1 MTTIV
6 KQFKAFLYQVGYGAS
21 TVNML
26 PGCVAEFMEHQQIKD
41 ISCIEQEKIK
51 KFYQH
56 LYERPLKNRSGALS
70 EMMIQHF
77 MYALKTFFSWLE
89 ITEQINYNP
98 ISGMKFKRAKQNVRE
113 PLTLEGIK
121 LLFEAAGSLKE
132 RALLHVFY
140 SCGLRRSEGE
150 ALNIQDI
157 NFKLQLLFVR
167 EGKGAKR
174 RVVPVTE
181 RVSKSLEDYYL
192 HERCNST
199 VKNVKD
205 MEAFILNKRG
215 YRMKGDG
222 YNKIL
227 KALIEKARNAQ
238 LITHHCTLHHLRH
251 SIATHLLQTGMSM
264 EYVRDFLGHTFLE
277 TTQIYARPHAEQL
290 KLL

>member
-1 MTTIV
+1 MTSITQ
-6 KQFKAFLYQVGYGAS
+6 QFKAFLYQVGYSES

-26 PGCVAEFMEHQQIKD
+26 PACVSEFMDHQQITD
-41 ISCIEQEKIK
+41 IVQVEQQKVK
-51 KFYQH
+51 QFYEYLQT
-56 LYERPLKNRSGALS
+56 RPLKKRSGALS
-70 EMMIQHF
+70 EMMISHYV
-77 MYALKTFFSWLE
+77 YALKTFFGWLE
-89 ITEQINYNP
+89 ITGQIDYNP

-113 PLTLEGIK
+113 PLTTDEIK
-121 LLFEAAGSLKE
+121 LLFEATGSLKE
-132 RALLHVFY
+132 RALLHIFY

-157 NFKLQLLFVR
+157 HFKGQLLFVR
-167 EGKGAKR
+167 EGKCAKR

-181 RVSKSLEDYYL
+181 RVSQELEDYYL

-205 MEAFILNKRG
+205 MQAFILNKRG

-222 YNKIL
+222 YNKML
-227 KALIEKARNAQ
+227 KALIEKTRNAE
-238 LITHHCTLHHLRH
+238 LLSHNCTLHHLRH
-251 SIATHLLQTGMSM
+251 SIATHLLQSGMSM

-277 TTQIYARPHAEQL
+277 TTQIYAKPHSEQL